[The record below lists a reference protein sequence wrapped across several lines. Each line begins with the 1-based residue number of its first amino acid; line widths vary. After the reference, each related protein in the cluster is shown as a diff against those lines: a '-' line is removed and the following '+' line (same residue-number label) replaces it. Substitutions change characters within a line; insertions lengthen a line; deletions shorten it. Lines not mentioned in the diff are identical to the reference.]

1 MASDKGV
8 SVKILETLKADF
20 TSEKKNLLA
29 QNVCSR
35 HDPLDVCL
43 KRCTSGGNS
52 HVFNCKVCV
61 VVDIMTMTLYS
72 QAFITID

>member
-8 SVKILETLKADF
+8 SVKILETLKTDF

-29 QNVCSR
+29 QSVCSR

-43 KRCTSGGNS
+43 KRCASEGNN

-61 VVDIMTMTLYS
+61 LVEYFDLM
-72 QAFITID
+72 